1 MELNLT
7 EIIRWALSVG
17 LKLLIGV
24 VVLLLVYRAGASA
37 IHRFVPQ
44 LLRAQAAHLPSGS
57 SSADEVDKRVVTID
71 DLLTRLLRVTVL
83 ALLVA
88 LVLVVFDLWSILAGI
103 VLIIVA
109 LLFAT
114 QDVVLDYV
122 MGFLTLVEGPFFKG
136 DWIQLGGAGG
146 VEGTVEEIGLRR
158 TVLRDGM
165 GSTHAVSN
173 GLIRQSSNNTR
184 VFSVATVEV
193 QVLHARELD
202 RAIETATRVTRE
214 MREDPVW
221 GDRFPADSQTDVWI
235 TALSIEGASLKIQQR
250 VPTGMHGPVASE
262 LRRRL
267 ANALVA
273 ASIGTGR
280 WDTALPISTDV
291 SRS

>member
-1 MELNLT
+1 MELNLN
-7 EIIRWALSVG
+7 EIVRWALSVG

-24 VVLLLVYRAGASA
+24 VVLLLVYRMGSSA

-57 SSADEVDKRVVTID
+57 SSADEVDKRVVTIE

-88 LVLVVFDLWSILAGI
+88 LVLVVFDMWSILAGI
-103 VLIIVA
+103 VLIVVA

-136 DWIQLGGAGG
+136 DWIQVGGAGG

-193 QVLHARELD
+193 QVLHARDLD
-202 RAIETATRVTRE
+202 RAIETATQVTRE
-214 MREDPVW
+214 MREDPAW
-221 GDRFPADSQTDVWI
+221 EDRFPADAQTDVWV
-235 TALSIEGASLKIQQR
+235 TGLSIEGASLKVQQR
-250 VPTGMHGPVASE
+250 VPTGMNNPVASE

-267 ANALVA
+267 ANAFVA
-273 ASIGTGR
+273 VSIGTGR
-280 WDTALPISTDV
+280 WDTPLPISTDPA
-291 SRS
+291 RS

>member
-1 MELNLT
+1 MDIN
-7 EIIRWALSVG
+7 EIIRWGVSVG
-17 LKLLIGV
+17 LKLLFGV
-24 VVLLLVYRAGASA
+24 AFLLLAYRMGTSG

-57 SSADEVDKRVVTID
+57 SSVDEVDKRVGTIE

-103 VLIIVA
+103 VVIIVA

-122 MGFLTLVEGPFFKG
+122 MGFLILVEGPYFKG
-136 DWIQLGGAGG
+136 DWIQVGGGGGA
-146 VEGTVEEIGLRR
+146 EGTVEEIGLRR
-158 TVLRDGM
+158 TVLRDAM

-193 QVLHARELD
+193 QVLQARELD
-202 RAIETATRVTRE
+202 RAIEAATIVTRE
-214 MREDPVW
+214 MRGDPAWV
-221 GDRFPADSQTDVWI
+221 DHFPADAQTDLWV
-235 TALSIEGASLKIQQR
+235 TGLSVDGASLRLQQQ
-250 VPTGMHGPVASE
+250 VPTGTALPVASE

-267 ANALVA
+267 ANALVT

-280 WDTALPISTDV
+280 WDTPLPISTDPA
-291 SRS
+291 RS

>member
-1 MELNLT
+1 VEFN
-7 EIIRWALSVG
+7 EIIRWGVATG

-24 VVLLLVYRAGASA
+24 VALLVIYRVGASA

-57 SSADEVDKRVVTID
+57 SSAGEVDKRIATIE
-71 DLLTRLLRVTVL
+71 DLLTKLLRVTVL

-122 MGFLTLVEGPFFKG
+122 MGFLILVEGPYFKG
-136 DWIQLGGAGG
+136 DWIQVGGAGG

-158 TVLRDGM
+158 TVLRDAM
-165 GSTHAVSN
+165 GLTHAVSN

-202 RAIETATRVTRE
+202 RAIEAATLVTRE
-214 MREDPVW
+214 MRDDPAW
-221 GDRFPADSQTDVWI
+221 GDRFPADAPTDVWV
-235 TALSIEGASLKIQQR
+235 TGLGIEGATLRLQQR
-250 VPTGMHGPVASE
+250 VPTGTHGPVASE

-267 ANALVA
+267 AKTLVA

-280 WDTALPISTDV
+280 WDTPLPIATEPV
-291 SRS
+291 RS